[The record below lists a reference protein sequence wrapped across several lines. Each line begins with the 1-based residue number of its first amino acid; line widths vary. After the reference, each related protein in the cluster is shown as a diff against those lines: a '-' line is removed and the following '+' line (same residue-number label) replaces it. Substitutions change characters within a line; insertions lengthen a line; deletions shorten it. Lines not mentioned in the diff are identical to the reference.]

1 MPGPSWVCCERT
13 ARLRWPQT
21 KQSSLSKSRLSESF
35 SGAPPSHPPLPLFL
49 DEKLQLLGR
58 KKVTKTGGPDLS
70 KQSYLFT
77 DYMLSFIALA

>member
-1 MPGPSWVCCERT
+1 MPGPFWVCCERT
-13 ARLRWPQT
+13 TNYAGH
-21 KQSSLSKSRLSESF
+21 KQSTLYSSKSRVSKSF

-70 KQSYLFT
+70 KQGYLFT
-77 DYMLSFIALA
+77 DYMLSFIVLA